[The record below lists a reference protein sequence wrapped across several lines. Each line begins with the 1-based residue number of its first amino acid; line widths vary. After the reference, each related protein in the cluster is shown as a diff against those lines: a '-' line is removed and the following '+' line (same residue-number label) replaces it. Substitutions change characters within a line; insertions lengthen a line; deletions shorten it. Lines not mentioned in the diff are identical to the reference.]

1 MRHGVGS
8 SRFGRGLMIGRCAF
22 HIAPQRRESALP
34 AGLVALQLGSSHAG
48 LAVPSRHWRIR
59 QAPPPRGL
67 SPQGHDG
74 TRVPTRQPGPLAGP
88 GPLRGQGGLTTARVA
103 FRRPRSAILGP
114 VRASASPLPCR
125 STRAGSTWGRLIR
138 PVEAVATHDVAA
150 ARATTIGRQ
159 GLLDLA
165 PPTGRAFQ
173 APATAT
179 SGVGSK
185 RPVGGSG
192 RHMICTGVMG
202 GDKCEPA
209 HPTAAL
215 CQFLPLPFRQ

>member
-1 MRHGVGS
+1 MEQVPLGSRFLMRHGVGS

-88 GPLRGQGGLTTARVA
+88 GRPHDRQGCLSAPA
-103 FRRPRSAILGP
+103 FGDFGPGPRFG
-114 VRASASPLPCR
+114 
-125 STRAGSTWGRLIR
+125 
-138 PVEAVATHDVAA
+138 VAT
-150 ARATTIGRQ
+150 
-159 GLLDLA
+159 
-165 PPTGRAFQ
+165 
-173 APATAT
+173 
-179 SGVGSK
+179 
-185 RPVGGSG
+185 
-192 RHMICTGVMG
+192 
-202 GDKCEPA
+202 
-209 HPTAAL
+209 
-215 CQFLPLPFRQ
+215 PLPFHTGRIDMGTPYSASRGRRDARHCCGTRDDDRTPRPPGPCAPNRARLPGAGHCHVRCWIQTPRRGQRRGHHRHGPGGRG